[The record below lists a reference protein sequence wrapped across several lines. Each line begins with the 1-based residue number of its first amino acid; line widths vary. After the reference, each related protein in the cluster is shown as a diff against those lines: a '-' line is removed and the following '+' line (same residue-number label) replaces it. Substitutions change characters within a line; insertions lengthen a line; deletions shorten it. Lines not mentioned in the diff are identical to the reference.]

1 MVTLQQIIK
10 QMIKQSL
17 VPCSKIDLYKNQL
30 SSHYFYLSLLF
41 TNTHSLFSIK
51 MTTVP
56 GTYFTKEQLEAARKG
71 NGYYYFLYSHF
82 K

>member
-1 MVTLQQIIK
+1 MVTVQQIIK
-10 QMIKQSL
+10 QSP

-51 MTTVP
+51 MTAVP
-56 GTYFTKEQLEAARKG
+56 GTYFTKEQLEAALKG
-71 NGYYYFLYSHF
+71 SVYFYFLHSHS